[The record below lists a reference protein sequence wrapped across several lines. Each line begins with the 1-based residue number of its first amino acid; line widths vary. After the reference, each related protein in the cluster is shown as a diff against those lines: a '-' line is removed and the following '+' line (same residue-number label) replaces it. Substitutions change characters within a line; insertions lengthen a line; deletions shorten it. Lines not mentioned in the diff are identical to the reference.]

1 MVKVYAIL
9 VLVLVV
15 GVGAVN
21 SDEAAEMV
29 RTSRSAL
36 DRFRRLLEQF
46 HPRPGPA
53 YVRLPRPP
61 PAFDPIIVAA
71 PPNSI
76 PVPIPKVTVPK
87 VNHPNVRNPLRKA
100 GSV

>member
-1 MVKVYAIL
+1 MVKVYALL

-29 RTSRSAL
+29 RTSRSAV

-46 HPRPGPA
+46 HPQPGPQH
-53 YVRLPRPP
+53 VRLPKNPP
-61 PAFDPIIVAA
+61 PIDPIIVA
-71 PPNSI
+71 PPPPSL
-76 PVPIPKVTVPK
+76 PLPVPK
-87 VNHPNVRNPLRKA
+87 VAVPEANHPNVKNPLRKA